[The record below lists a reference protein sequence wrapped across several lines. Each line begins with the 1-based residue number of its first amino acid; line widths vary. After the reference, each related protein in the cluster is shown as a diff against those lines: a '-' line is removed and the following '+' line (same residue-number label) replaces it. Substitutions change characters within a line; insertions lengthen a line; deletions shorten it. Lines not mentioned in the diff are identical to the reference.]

1 MSRVGRGK
9 HKRRAYV
16 CDNLQDLAYAEEGS
30 LLAAAE
36 RHAMMRGIGGRQVPI
51 GGTGGMGVEA
61 TMVWQ

>member
-36 RHAMMRGIGGRQVPI
+36 RHGMTRGIGG
-51 GGTGGMGVEA
+51 
-61 TMVWQ
+61 